1 MWFTC
6 LIKSYLKVRI
16 WFMTCVWFRWC
27 GVKDQ
32 VTVLVYLSDQG
43 WCGGGWYLYRT
54 VGPCPRGT
62 LFVSWHHSTFCDMI
76 LNKKEFVCKCI
87 TLKTSSKFTKKSVKH
102 KYSLMVQVWRRLA
115 LQYKHFVIS
124 WEIEKEML
132 SGCGLITNMYK

>member
-1 MWFTC
+1 MVYV
-6 LIKSYLKVRI
+6 SYKELGFDLWLV
-16 WFMTCVWFRWC
+16 FDLD
-27 GVKDQ
+27 GVEWR
-32 VTVLVYLSDQG
+32 TRLLVYLSDQG

-102 KYSLMVQVWRRLA
+102 KNSLMVQVWRRLA

-124 WEIEKEML
+124 WEIEEEML
-132 SGCGLITNMYK
+132 SGCGYSVNHKHVQIIV